1 MAEPRKSV
9 PENRDVPQK
18 SFFSG
23 ADNISYDEKDK
34 QCAQKMKDSG
44 SCFTVFRKIKLVK
57 LFEGFNSFRHDY
69 LYFKVPIIK
78 VSEAFNARE
87 FLVSSFIT
95 PSFLM

>member
-1 MAEPRKSV
+1 MTEPRESV
-9 PENRDVPQK
+9 PEDRDVPEK
-18 SFFSG
+18 PFFSG
-23 ADNISYDEKDK
+23 ADNISYDKKDK

-44 SCFTVFRKIKLVK
+44 SCFTVFRKIKLIE

>member
-1 MAEPRKSV
+1 MAEPRESV
-9 PENRDVPQK
+9 PKDRDVPEK
-18 SFFSG
+18 PFFSG
-23 ADNISYDEKDK
+23 ADNISYDKKDK

-44 SCFTVFRKIKLVK
+44 SCFTVFRKIKLIE